1 MGDACMAG
9 SPVAAELWPLCG
21 WYHDGM
27 TAIGARITA
36 EEFARLPEDPAGGRM
51 ELVNGEVVVAPP
63 AGEEHGWIEKRLA
76 RRFDEA
82 IEDAGLGL
90 VFAESGYILRR
101 SPDLVREPDVS
112 IRRSSSRGVGRG
124 YFEGTPD
131 VAVEI
136 VSPNDAAHDVQRKVG
151 EYLAAGVTRVWTVW
165 PETRSL
171 TVHSPGGASHTY
183 AETDVLRDDAL
194 GFEVPGFSLP
204 VADIF
209 PPLRSDTNET
219 TPAN

>member
-1 MGDACMAG
+1 
-9 SPVAAELWPLCG
+9 
-21 WYHDGM
+21 M

-63 AGEEHGWIEKRLA
+63 PGGQHGLIENEVAKRLN
-76 RRFDEA
+76 RLIDFIGRGVLLHN
-82 IEDAGLGL
+82 AG
-90 VFAESGYILRR
+90 ILIRR
-101 SPDLVREPDVS
+101 SPDVVRAPDVAVFRDLQPGD
-112 IRRSSSRGVGRG
+112 IPPG
-124 YFEGTPD
+124 YLVAAPD
-131 VAVEI
+131 IAVEI

-183 AETDVLRDDAL
+183 AESDVLRDDAL
-194 GFEVPGFSLP
+194 GFEVRGFSLA